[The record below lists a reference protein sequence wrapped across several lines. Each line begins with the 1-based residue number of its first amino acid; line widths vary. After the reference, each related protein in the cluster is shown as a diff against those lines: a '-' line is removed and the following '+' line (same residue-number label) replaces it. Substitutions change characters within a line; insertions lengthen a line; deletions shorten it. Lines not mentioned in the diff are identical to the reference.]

1 MDFSLN
7 HQQKQLVTQVKE
19 LVEQEIKP
27 YVLVTGFSRQEA
39 FDPHLVNQLSKL
51 NLVCPTIPEE
61 YGGLGLDI
69 FTTALVIEEIAA
81 GCPGLAAVVDT
92 NVHAAQPILLAGSK
106 AQKERYLPLLA
117 GSKVNIASFA
127 LTEPSGGSDLNSMH
141 TLARKTSRG
150 FIINGCKDYI
160 FNAPEAA
167 FVSMFAMTDK
177 LQKKA
182 SLRCFIIPAG
192 TAGMNIGKI
201 RDIAALEYAPMAEI
215 IFRDAVIDS
224 DMVVKLDESYSGY
237 LLLSQTFDIG
247 RVVVGATSVGI
258 ARAAYELAYEYAEN
272 RLQFGKK
279 IKNHQAVAHSLVE
292 MATRIE
298 MARLM
303 TWKACWLIDQGDDYT
318 IASAM
323 AKLSASVIAQEVTGM
338 AADILASRAFE
349 KGSRVEQLLRD
360 ARVLSTVEGTN
371 CIQRNIIASLL

>member
-7 HQQKQLVTQVKE
+7 DRQKQLVMQVRE

-27 YVLVTGFSRQEA
+27 YVLVNSFSRQQE
-39 FDPHLVNQLSKL
+39 FDWYLVNQLSEL
-51 NLVCPTIPEE
+51 NLVCPTIPVE

-92 NVHAAQPILLAGSK
+92 NVHAVQPILLAGSSS
-106 AQKERYLPLLA
+106 QKERYLPLLT
-117 GSKVNIASFA
+117 GKNVRIASFA
-127 LTEPSGGSDLNSMH
+127 VTEPSGGSDINSMQ
-141 TLARKTSRG
+141 TYANKTRRG
-150 FIINGCKDYI
+150 FVLNGCKDYI
-160 FNAPEAA
+160 FNAPQAD
-167 FVSMFAMTDK
+167 FISVFAMTDK
-177 LQKKA
+177 LHKKA
-182 SLRCFIIPAG
+182 SLRCFIIPARTTG
-192 TAGMNIGKI
+192 VTIGST
-201 RDIAALEYAPMAEI
+201 RDIAALEYAHIAEVL
-215 IFRDAVIDS
+215 FDNAVIES
-224 DMVVKLDESYSGY
+224 DMVIKLDESYSGY
-237 LLLSQTFDIG
+237 LLLSQTLDIG

-279 IKNHQAVAHSLVE
+279 IKNHQAVAYDLVE
-292 MATRIE
+292 MATKIE

-323 AKLSASVIAQEVTGM
+323 AKLSASIIAQEVTGI

-349 KGSRVEQLLRD
+349 KGSVSEQLLRD

-371 CIQRNIIASLL
+371 NIQRNIIASLL

>member
-7 HQQKQLVTQVKE
+7 DRQKHLVRQVRE

-27 YVLVTGFSRQEA
+27 YVLVNSFSRQQE
-39 FDPHLVNQLSKL
+39 FDWYLVNKLSEL

-92 NVHAAQPILLAGSK
+92 NVHAAQPILLAGSSS
-106 AQKERYLPLLA
+106 QKERYLPLLT
-117 GSKVNIASFA
+117 GKDVRIASFA
-127 LTEPSGGSDLNSMH
+127 LTEPSGGSDINSMH
-141 TLARKTSRG
+141 TYANKTKQG
-150 FIINGCKDYI
+150 FVLNGCKDYI
-160 FNAPEAA
+160 FNAPQAA
-167 FVSMFAMTDK
+167 FISVFAMTDK
-177 LQKKA
+177 LHKKA
-182 SLRCFIIPAG
+182 SLRCFIIPVATPG
-192 TAGMNIGKI
+192 VTIGKI
-201 RDIAALEYAPMAEI
+201 RDIAALEYAHMAEI
-215 IFRDAVIDS
+215 IFDNAVIDS
-224 DMVVKLDESYSGY
+224 DMIIKLDESYSGY

-258 ARAAYELAYEYAEN
+258 ARAAYDMAYEYAEN

-279 IKNHQAVAHSLVE
+279 IKNHQAVAHTLVE

-349 KGSRVEQLLRD
+349 RGTLAEQLLRD